1 MEHLSAMAIDT
12 PSMVKNK
19 LFSMHASRVFSEVQK
34 LNLSTVQEREAE
46 YAKRMMALPNH
57 ILSNESN
64 EPEKVRYT
72 FSMPKKTCISGASIS
87 SSMSGASSMSIKSS
101 ASSA

>member
-19 LFSMHASRVFSEVQK
+19 LFSMHASRVFREVQT

-46 YAKRMMALPNH
+46 YVKRMTVLPNH
-57 ILSNESN
+57 ILSNSSIHSN
-64 EPEKVRYT
+64 GSIEPEKVRYT
-72 FSMPKKTCISGASIS
+72 FSMPKKV
-87 SSMSGASSMSIKSS
+87 SS